1 MEMNIAY
8 SDKDSAQRVSRD
20 LKKQL
25 GEKKTEERLL
35 YVFSSISVLNKY
47 LISTLANSFSSST
60 IIGTTTAGEIFNEDL
75 KTGEIVVV
83 SLEGDFD
90 LGVSSVQDTDISDLE
105 KGMKATGEALT
116 ELNEDYVV
124 ARELK
129 REGIEWKQENP
140 VKLSVFATSLH
151 IDVGEIMEGIKKVI
165 GQRIDVTGGLAGDNW
180 RLNQTYVFHNGDII
194 RNGVIVAAISTKHQ
208 ITHSINNGLSI
219 DRETDFEVTD
229 FGENKI
235 KALDEKPPEKVYK
248 EIYGEKGTV
257 KNFVMT
263 KPLAAE
269 TIEEP
274 IIRTPID
281 IDEEGSFR
289 IVGDLPK
296 KILHPVAHTDENL
309 INAAKEAAEEA
320 KQKISEEDAVIKGAI
335 LHSSVLRWNTL
346 QNEEARKK
354 EIKVVKEV
362 IGDKPVVGW
371 YNYGQISLPDKHT
384 GIHNNGIIVELI
396 TK

>member
-1 MEMNIAY
+1 MDMNIAR
-8 SDKDSAQRVSRD
+8 SDRDSAQKVTRD

-35 YVFSSISVLNKY
+35 YVFSSVNTLNKY
-47 LISTLANSFSSST
+47 LISTLASSFSDST
-60 IIGTTTAGEIFNEDL
+60 IIGTSTAGEIYNEDV

-83 SLEGDFD
+83 SLEGDFE
-90 LGVSSVQDTDISDLE
+90 LGVSSVQDE
-105 KGMKATGEALT
+105 KIDDVEKAMKAAGEALT

-151 IDVGEIMEGIKKVI
+151 INIEKIIEGIKNVT
-165 GQRIDVTGGLAGDNW
+165 GQRIDVTGGLAGDSW
-180 RLNQTYVFHNGDII
+180 RLNETYVFHNGNII
-194 RNGVIVAAISTKHQ
+194 RNGLIVAAISTKHQ
-208 ITHSINNGLSI
+208 ITHSIKNGLSI
-219 DRETDFEVTD
+219 DRETNFEVTD
-229 FGENKI
+229 FEEGKI
-235 KALDEKPPEKVYK
+235 KGLDGEPPKKVYQ
-248 EIYGEKGTV
+248 EIYGQKGAV

-269 TIEEP
+269 TIDEP
-274 IIRTPID
+274 IVRTPIN

-289 IVGDLPK
+289 IIGGLPK
-296 KILHPVAHTDENL
+296 DVLHPVKQTDESL

-320 KQKISEEDAVIKGAI
+320 KNKITDEDTIIKGAI
-335 LHSSVLRWNTL
+335 LHSSVLRWNSL
-346 QNEEARKK
+346 QNEETRRK
-354 EIKVVKEV
+354 EIEAVKEV
-362 IGDKPVVGW
+362 IGKKPIVGW
-371 YNYGQISLPDKHT
+371 YNYGQVSLPDKHT